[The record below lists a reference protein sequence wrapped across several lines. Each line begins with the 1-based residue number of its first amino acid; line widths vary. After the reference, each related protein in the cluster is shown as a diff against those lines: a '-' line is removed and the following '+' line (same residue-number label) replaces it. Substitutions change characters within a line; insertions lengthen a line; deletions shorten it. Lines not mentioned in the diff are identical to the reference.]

1 MAQLH
6 IDNLSDELLAQIRQL
21 ATESE
26 RSVGEQAARLLQ
38 QALQQETERQFQTE
52 TEHQA
57 VPAIVARIDARRRQQ
72 PATDW
77 LDGTAL
83 IRAERDN
90 R

>member
-6 IDNLSDELLAQIRQL
+6 INNLSDELLAQIQQL
-21 ATESE
+21 ASESE

-38 QALQQETERQFQTE
+38 QALQQETELQSQTH
-52 TEHQA
+52 HQA
-57 VPAIVARIDARRRQQ
+57 VPAIVARIEARRRQQ